1 MALYNRGM
9 VRTEASRPEW
19 LLDPAHAALV
29 VIDLQEK
36 LVPKISGAAAIL
48 ENTKRL
54 LRLAEVL
61 NLTTFLTTQ
70 YERGLGPT
78 VPEIKEHALVEP
90 LDKVTFGCFSD
101 VPFRARLAAAIPEG
115 STLIVCGIEAH
126 ICVLQTVLGALS
138 EGYPVQLVADA
149 IGSRSASNAE
159 LAIERMR
166 EKGVTIT
173 STETV
178 IYELL
183 GSSNTPEF
191 KAMLP
196 LLKETA

>member
-1 MALYNRGM
+1 M
-9 VRTEASRPEW
+9 VSTDASRPDW
-19 LLDPAHAALV
+19 LLDPAHTALV

-36 LVPKISGAAAIL
+36 LVPKISGAEAIL

-54 LRLAEVL
+54 LQLAEVL

-70 YERGLGPT
+70 YERGLGAT

-90 LDKVTFGCFSD
+90 LDKVCFGCFSD
-101 VPFRARLAAAIPEG
+101 VPFRAKLAAAVPDG
-115 STLIVCGIEAH
+115 STLILCGIEAH
-126 ICVLQTVLGALS
+126 ICVMQTALGALS

-149 IGSRSASNAE
+149 VGSRSAANCD

-166 EKGVTIT
+166 ENGATIS
-173 STETV
+173 STEMV

-183 GSSNTPEF
+183 GASNTPEF

-196 LLKETA
+196 MLKESA